1 MSDAEHLSDP
11 DRAAPAQPQSA
22 NPADAQEGGPSR
34 GTPNNTDSPVP
45 DPRSGSAAPA
55 TENSPVPPALDP
67 AVLDPAPDR
76 ASNPHASTSGLR
88 TGTRVAEGDEGFQN
102 SRWSASAV
110 LLLPL
115 VIAAVLIL
123 IAYAVLPIEDRPV
136 RGSGDAHGPGSAAQ
150 SNGPGAPGGG
160 SGSGGRSDGPG
171 GAPSPGTALTGS
183 DSLTDRTVEGAEG
196 SVVYAV
202 SAIDHARN
210 TSDTYPLSDLMT
222 PECEACSIEISHIEE
237 LPAGRTRADGMR
249 SRGVECPVVDR
260 TSDSGG
266 ELQAV
271 GLRCV
276 YLSHADRW
284 TTNDGRDTTI
294 DATQDVTFD
303 LVWQRGQWRLAGM
316 TVNHVGSVN
325 AYYPALDELK
335 AQVGQGQS

>member
-1 MSDAEHLSDP
+1 MSSPKHLSDP
-11 DRAAPAQPQSA
+11 DPDPAASARPQSVNPVDGQEGAQPV
-22 NPADAQEGGPSR
+22 EGGEGLQGSR
-34 GTPNNTDSPVP
+34 K
-45 DPRSGSAAPA
+45 
-55 TENSPVPPALDP
+55 
-67 AVLDPAPDR
+67 
-76 ASNPHASTSGLR
+76 R
-88 TGTRVAEGDEGFQN
+88 TG
-102 SRWSASAV
+102 AV

-123 IAYAVLPIEDRPV
+123 IVYAVLHIADRPV
-136 RGSGDAHGPGSAAQ
+136 RGSGDPHGTGSAAQ
-150 SNGPGAPGGG
+150 SNGPGGTDGA
-160 SGSGGRSDGPG
+160 SGDGGRSSETG
-171 GAPSPGTALTGS
+171 GDASPGAALGGS
-183 DSLTDRTVEGAEG
+183 DSLTDRTVEGATG
-196 SVVYAV
+196 SVVYAI

-210 TSDTYPLSDLMT
+210 TSDTHPLTDLMT
-222 PECEACSIEISHIEE
+222 PECEACSIEIGHIDEV
-237 LPAGRTRADGMR
+237 PTGRTRTDGMQ

-316 TVNHVGSVN
+316 TVNHVGSID

-335 AQVGQGQS
+335 VQAGQGQS

>member
-1 MSDAEHLSDP
+1 MEHPTILQADPQHEGVAQMSSPKHLSDSDPDP
-11 DRAAPAQPQSA
+11 DRAASARPQSA
-22 NPADAQEGGPSR
+22 NPADAQEGAQPVEGGEGLQGSR
-34 GTPNNTDSPVP
+34 K
-45 DPRSGSAAPA
+45 
-55 TENSPVPPALDP
+55 
-67 AVLDPAPDR
+67 
-76 ASNPHASTSGLR
+76 R
-88 TGTRVAEGDEGFQN
+88 TG
-102 SRWSASAV
+102 AV

-123 IAYAVLPIEDRPV
+123 IVYAVLHIADRPV
-136 RGSGDAHGPGSAAQ
+136 RGSGDAHGGTGSAAQ
-150 SNGPGAPGGG
+150 SNGPGATDGASDG
-160 SGSGGRSDGPG
+160 GGRSSGTG
-171 GAPSPGTALTGS
+171 GAASPGTALGGS
-183 DSLTDRTVEGAEG
+183 DSLTDRTVEGATG
-196 SVVYAV
+196 SVVYAI

-210 TSDTYPLSDLMT
+210 TSDTHPLSDLMT
-222 PECEACSIEISHIEE
+222 PECEACSIEIGHIDEV
-237 LPAGRTRADGMR
+237 PTGRTRTDGMQ

-316 TVNHVGSVN
+316 TVNHVGSID

-335 AQVGQGQS
+335 AQAGQGQS

>member
-1 MSDAEHLSDP
+1 MSSPKHLSDP
-11 DRAAPAQPQSA
+11 DPDRAASARPQSA
-22 NPADAQEGGPSR
+22 NPADAQEGAQPVEGGEGLQGSR
-34 GTPNNTDSPVP
+34 K
-45 DPRSGSAAPA
+45 
-55 TENSPVPPALDP
+55 
-67 AVLDPAPDR
+67 
-76 ASNPHASTSGLR
+76 R
-88 TGTRVAEGDEGFQN
+88 TG
-102 SRWSASAV
+102 AV

-123 IAYAVLPIEDRPV
+123 IVYAVLHIADRPV
-136 RGSGDAHGPGSAAQ
+136 RGNGDAHGGTGSAAQ
-150 SNGPGAPGGG
+150 SNGPGATDGASGG
-160 SGSGGRSDGPG
+160 GGRSSGTGDGV
-171 GAPSPGTALTGS
+171 SPGTALEGS
-183 DSLTDRTVEGAEG
+183 DSLTDRTVEGATG
-196 SVVYAV
+196 SVVYAI
-202 SAIDHARN
+202 STIDHARN
-210 TSDTYPLSDLMT
+210 TSDTHPLSDLMT
-222 PECEACSIEISHIEE
+222 PECEACSIEIGHIDEV
-237 LPAGRTRADGMR
+237 PTGRTRTDGMQ

-316 TVNHVGSVN
+316 TVNHVGSID

-335 AQVGQGQS
+335 AQAGQGQS

>member
-1 MSDAEHLSDP
+1 MSSPKHLSDSDPDP
-11 DRAAPAQPQSA
+11 DRAASARPQSVNPVDGQEGAQPV
-22 NPADAQEGGPSR
+22 EGGEGLQSSR
-34 GTPNNTDSPVP
+34 K
-45 DPRSGSAAPA
+45 
-55 TENSPVPPALDP
+55 
-67 AVLDPAPDR
+67 
-76 ASNPHASTSGLR
+76 R
-88 TGTRVAEGDEGFQN
+88 TG
-102 SRWSASAV
+102 AV

-123 IAYAVLPIEDRPV
+123 IVYAVLHIADRPV
-136 RGSGDAHGPGSAAQ
+136 RGSGDAHGDTGSAAQ
-150 SNGPGAPGGG
+150 SNGPGATDGASGG
-160 SGSGGRSDGPG
+160 GGRSSGTG
-171 GAPSPGTALTGS
+171 GAASPGTALGGS
-183 DSLTDRTVEGAEG
+183 DSLTDRTVEGATG
-196 SVVYAV
+196 SVVYAI

-210 TSDTYPLSDLMT
+210 TSDTHPLSDLMT
-222 PECEACSIEISHIEE
+222 PECEACSIEIGHIEE
-237 LPAGRTRADGMR
+237 VPTGRTRTDGMQ

-284 TTNDGRDTTI
+284 TTNDGRDTSI

-316 TVNHVGSVN
+316 TVNHVGSID

-335 AQVGQGQS
+335 AQAGQGQS

>member
-1 MSDAEHLSDP
+1 MSSPKHLSDP
-11 DRAAPAQPQSA
+11 DPAASARPQSA
-22 NPADAQEGGPSR
+22 NPADAQEGAQPVEGGGDLQASR
-34 GTPNNTDSPVP
+34 K
-45 DPRSGSAAPA
+45 
-55 TENSPVPPALDP
+55 
-67 AVLDPAPDR
+67 
-76 ASNPHASTSGLR
+76 R
-88 TGTRVAEGDEGFQN
+88 TG
-102 SRWSASAV
+102 AV

-123 IAYAVLPIEDRPV
+123 IVYAVLHIADRPV
-136 RGSGDAHGPGSAAQ
+136 RGSGDAHGGTGSAAQ
-150 SNGPGAPGGG
+150 SNGPGATDGASGG
-160 SGSGGRSDGPG
+160 GGRSSGTG
-171 GAPSPGTALTGS
+171 GGVSPGTALEGS
-183 DSLTDRTVEGAEG
+183 DSLTDRTVEGATG
-196 SVVYAV
+196 SVVYAI

-210 TSDTYPLSDLMT
+210 TSDTHPLSDLMT
-222 PECEACSIEISHIEE
+222 PECEACSIEIGHIDEV
-237 LPAGRTRADGMR
+237 PTGRTRTDGMQ

-316 TVNHVGSVN
+316 TVNHVGSID

-335 AQVGQGQS
+335 AQAGQGQS

>member
-1 MSDAEHLSDP
+1 MEHPMILQADPQHEGVAQMSSPKHLSDSDP
-11 DRAAPAQPQSA
+11 DPAASARPQSA
-22 NPADAQEGGPSR
+22 NPADAQEGAQPVEGGEGLQGSR
-34 GTPNNTDSPVP
+34 K
-45 DPRSGSAAPA
+45 
-55 TENSPVPPALDP
+55 
-67 AVLDPAPDR
+67 
-76 ASNPHASTSGLR
+76 R
-88 TGTRVAEGDEGFQN
+88 TG
-102 SRWSASAV
+102 AV

-123 IAYAVLPIEDRPV
+123 IVYAVLHIADRPV
-136 RGSGDAHGPGSAAQ
+136 RGSGDAHGTGSAAQ
-150 SNGPGAPGGG
+150 SNGPGATDGASGG
-160 SGSGGRSDGPG
+160 GGRSSGTG
-171 GAPSPGTALTGS
+171 GDASPGAALGGS
-183 DSLTDRTVEGAEG
+183 DSLTDRTVEGATG
-196 SVVYAV
+196 SVVYAI

-210 TSDTYPLSDLMT
+210 TSDTHPLSDLMT
-222 PECEACSIEISHIEE
+222 PECEACSIEIGHIDEV
-237 LPAGRTRADGMR
+237 PTGRTRTDGMQ

-316 TVNHVGSVN
+316 TVNHVGSID

-335 AQVGQGQS
+335 AQAGQGQS

>member
-1 MSDAEHLSDP
+1 MSSPKHLSDP
-11 DRAAPAQPQSA
+11 DPAASARPQSA
-22 NPADAQEGGPSR
+22 NPADAQEGAQPVEGGGDLQASR
-34 GTPNNTDSPVP
+34 K
-45 DPRSGSAAPA
+45 
-55 TENSPVPPALDP
+55 
-67 AVLDPAPDR
+67 
-76 ASNPHASTSGLR
+76 R
-88 TGTRVAEGDEGFQN
+88 TG
-102 SRWSASAV
+102 AV

-123 IAYAVLPIEDRPV
+123 IVYAVLHIADRPV
-136 RGSGDAHGPGSAAQ
+136 RGSGDAHGGTGSAAQ
-150 SNGPGAPGGG
+150 SNGPGATDGASGG
-160 SGSGGRSDGPG
+160 GGRSSGTG
-171 GAPSPGTALTGS
+171 GGVSPGTALGGS
-183 DSLTDRTVEGAEG
+183 DSLTDRTVEGATG
-196 SVVYAV
+196 SVVYAI

-210 TSDTYPLSDLMT
+210 TSDTHPLSDLMT
-222 PECEACSIEISHIEE
+222 PECEACSIEIGHIDEV
-237 LPAGRTRADGMR
+237 PTGRTRTDGMR

-316 TVNHVGSVN
+316 TVNHVGSID

>member
-1 MSDAEHLSDP
+1 MSSPKHLSDP
-11 DRAAPAQPQSA
+11 DCDPDRAASARPQSA
-22 NPADAQEGGPSR
+22 NPADPQEGAPAPGAANS
-34 GTPNNTDSPVP
+34 TDSPVS
-45 DPRSGSAAPA
+45 DPGSGAAPA
-55 TENSPVPPALDP
+55 TENSPVSQALAPALDTASSP
-67 AVLDPAPDR
+67 GAPAPGAR
-76 ASNPHASTSGLR
+76 AGAQP
-88 TGTRVAEGDEGFQN
+88 VEGGEGFQG
-102 SRWSASAV
+102 SRSRTGEV

-123 IAYAVLPIEDRPV
+123 IVYAVLHIEARPV
-136 RGSGDAHGPGSAAQ
+136 RGSGDAHDTGSAAQ
-150 SNGPGAPGGG
+150 SNGPGATGGA
-160 SGSGGRSDGPG
+160 SGGGGRSDGTG
-171 GAPSPGTALTGS
+171 GAASPGTALRGS
-183 DSLTDRTVEGAEG
+183 DSLTDRTVEGATG
-196 SVVYAV
+196 AVVYAI

-210 TSDTYPLSDLMT
+210 TSDTHPLSDLMT
-222 PECEACSIEISHIEE
+222 PECEACSIEIGHIDEV
-237 LPAGRTRADGMR
+237 PTGRTRTDGMQ

-316 TVNHVGSVN
+316 TVNHVGSID

-335 AQVGQGQS
+335 AQAGQGQS

>member
-1 MSDAEHLSDP
+1 MEHPTILQADPQHEGVAQMSSPKHLSDSDPDP
-11 DRAAPAQPQSA
+11 DRAASVNPVDGQEGAQPV
-22 NPADAQEGGPSR
+22 EGGEDLQGSR
-34 GTPNNTDSPVP
+34 K
-45 DPRSGSAAPA
+45 
-55 TENSPVPPALDP
+55 
-67 AVLDPAPDR
+67 
-76 ASNPHASTSGLR
+76 R
-88 TGTRVAEGDEGFQN
+88 TG
-102 SRWSASAV
+102 AV

-123 IAYAVLPIEDRPV
+123 IVYAVLHIADRPV
-136 RGSGDAHGPGSAAQ
+136 RGSGDMHGTGSAAQ
-150 SNGPGAPGGG
+150 SNGPGATDGASGG
-160 SGSGGRSDGPG
+160 GGRSSGTG
-171 GAPSPGTALTGS
+171 GAASPGTALGGS
-183 DSLTDRTVEGAEG
+183 DSLTDRTVEGATG
-196 SVVYAV
+196 SVVYAI

-210 TSDTYPLSDLMT
+210 TSDTHPLSDLMT
-222 PECEACSIEISHIEE
+222 PECEACSIEIGHIDEV
-237 LPAGRTRADGMR
+237 PTGRTRTDGMQ

-266 ELQAV
+266 ELRAV

-316 TVNHVGSVN
+316 TVNHVGSID

-335 AQVGQGQS
+335 AQAGQGQS

>member
-1 MSDAEHLSDP
+1 MEHPTILQADPQHEGVAQMSSPKHLSDP
-11 DRAAPAQPQSA
+11 DPDPDRAASARPQSV
-22 NPADAQEGGPSR
+22 NPADAQEGAQPVEGGEDLQGSR
-34 GTPNNTDSPVP
+34 K
-45 DPRSGSAAPA
+45 
-55 TENSPVPPALDP
+55 
-67 AVLDPAPDR
+67 
-76 ASNPHASTSGLR
+76 R
-88 TGTRVAEGDEGFQN
+88 TG
-102 SRWSASAV
+102 AV

-123 IAYAVLPIEDRPV
+123 IVYAVLHIADRPV
-136 RGSGDAHGPGSAAQ
+136 RGNGDAHGGTGSAAQ
-150 SNGPGAPGGG
+150 SNGPGATDGSSGG
-160 SGSGGRSDGPG
+160 GGRSSGTG
-171 GAPSPGTALTGS
+171 GDASPGTALEGS
-183 DSLTDRTVEGAEG
+183 DSLTDRTVEGATG
-196 SVVYAV
+196 SVVYAI

-210 TSDTYPLSDLMT
+210 TSDTHPLSDLMT
-222 PECEACSIEISHIEE
+222 PECEACSIEIGHIDEV
-237 LPAGRTRADGMR
+237 PTGRTRTDGMQ

-316 TVNHVGSVN
+316 TVNHVGSIN

-335 AQVGQGQS
+335 AQAGQGQS

>member
-1 MSDAEHLSDP
+1 MSSPKHLSDP
-11 DRAAPAQPQSA
+11 DPDPDRAASARPQSV
-22 NPADAQEGGPSR
+22 NPADAQEGAQPVEGGEDLQGSR
-34 GTPNNTDSPVP
+34 K
-45 DPRSGSAAPA
+45 
-55 TENSPVPPALDP
+55 
-67 AVLDPAPDR
+67 
-76 ASNPHASTSGLR
+76 R
-88 TGTRVAEGDEGFQN
+88 TG
-102 SRWSASAV
+102 AV

-123 IAYAVLPIEDRPV
+123 IVYAVLHIADRPV
-136 RGSGDAHGPGSAAQ
+136 RGNGDAHGGTGSAAQ
-150 SNGPGAPGGG
+150 SNGPGATDGSSGG
-160 SGSGGRSDGPG
+160 GGRSSGTG
-171 GAPSPGTALTGS
+171 GDASPGTALEGS
-183 DSLTDRTVEGAEG
+183 DSLTDRTVEGATG
-196 SVVYAV
+196 SVVYAI

-210 TSDTYPLSDLMT
+210 TSDTHPLSDLMT
-222 PECEACSIEISHIEE
+222 PECEACSIEIGHIDEV
-237 LPAGRTRADGMR
+237 PTGRTRTEGMQ

-316 TVNHVGSVN
+316 TVNHVGSID

-335 AQVGQGQS
+335 AQAGQGQS

>member
-1 MSDAEHLSDP
+1 MSSPKHLSDSDP
-11 DRAAPAQPQSA
+11 DPAASARPQSA
-22 NPADAQEGGPSR
+22 NPADAQEGAQPVEGGEDLQASR
-34 GTPNNTDSPVP
+34 
-45 DPRSGSAAPA
+45 R
-55 TENSPVPPALDP
+55 
-67 AVLDPAPDR
+67 
-76 ASNPHASTSGLR
+76 R
-88 TGTRVAEGDEGFQN
+88 TG
-102 SRWSASAV
+102 AV

-123 IAYAVLPIEDRPV
+123 IVYAVLHIADRPV
-136 RGSGDAHGPGSAAQ
+136 RGSGDAHGGTGSAAQ
-150 SNGPGAPGGG
+150 SNGPGATDGASGG
-160 SGSGGRSDGPG
+160 GGRSSGMG
-171 GAPSPGTALTGS
+171 GRVSPGTALGGS
-183 DSLTDRTVEGAEG
+183 DSLTDRTVEGATG
-196 SVVYAV
+196 SVVYAI

-210 TSDTYPLSDLMT
+210 RSDTHPLSDLMT
-222 PECEACSIEISHIEE
+222 PECEACSIEIGHIDEV
-237 LPAGRTRADGMR
+237 PTGRTRTDGMQ

-316 TVNHVGSVN
+316 TVNHVGSID

-335 AQVGQGQS
+335 AQAGQGQS

>member
-1 MSDAEHLSDP
+1 MSSPKHLSDP
-11 DRAAPAQPQSA
+11 DRAASARPQSA
-22 NPADAQEGGPSR
+22 NPADAQEGAQPVEGGEGLQGSR
-34 GTPNNTDSPVP
+34 K
-45 DPRSGSAAPA
+45 
-55 TENSPVPPALDP
+55 
-67 AVLDPAPDR
+67 
-76 ASNPHASTSGLR
+76 R
-88 TGTRVAEGDEGFQN
+88 TG
-102 SRWSASAV
+102 AV

-123 IAYAVLPIEDRPV
+123 IVYAVLHIADRPV
-136 RGSGDAHGPGSAAQ
+136 RGSGDPHGTGSAAQ
-150 SNGPGAPGGG
+150 SNGPGGTDGA
-160 SGSGGRSDGPG
+160 SGDGGRSSETG
-171 GAPSPGTALTGS
+171 GDASPVTALEGS
-183 DSLTDRTVEGAEG
+183 DSLTDRTVEGATG
-196 SVVYAV
+196 SVVYAI

-210 TSDTYPLSDLMT
+210 TSDTHPLSDLMT
-222 PECEACSIEISHIEE
+222 PECEACSIEIGHIDEV
-237 LPAGRTRADGMR
+237 PTGRTRTDGMQ

-266 ELQAV
+266 ELRAV

-316 TVNHVGSVN
+316 TVNHVGSID

-335 AQVGQGQS
+335 AQEGQGQS

>member
-1 MSDAEHLSDP
+1 MEHPMILQADPQHEGVAQMSSPKHLSDSDP
-11 DRAAPAQPQSA
+11 DPAASARPQSA
-22 NPADAQEGGPSR
+22 NPADAQEGAQPVEGGEGLQGSR
-34 GTPNNTDSPVP
+34 K
-45 DPRSGSAAPA
+45 
-55 TENSPVPPALDP
+55 
-67 AVLDPAPDR
+67 
-76 ASNPHASTSGLR
+76 R
-88 TGTRVAEGDEGFQN
+88 TG
-102 SRWSASAV
+102 AV

-115 VIAAVLIL
+115 VIGAVLIL
-123 IAYAVLPIEDRPV
+123 IVYAVLRIADRPV
-136 RGSGDAHGPGSAAQ
+136 HGSGDAHGTGSAAQ
-150 SNGPGAPGGG
+150 SNGPGATDGASGG
-160 SGSGGRSDGPG
+160 GGRSSGTG
-171 GAPSPGTALTGS
+171 GAASPGTALGGS
-183 DSLTDRTVEGAEG
+183 DSLTDRTVEGATG
-196 SVVYAV
+196 SVVYAI

-210 TSDTYPLSDLMT
+210 TSDTHPLSDLMT
-222 PECEACSIEISHIEE
+222 PECEACSIEIGHIDEV
-237 LPAGRTRADGMR
+237 PTGRTRTDGMQ

-316 TVNHVGSVN
+316 TVNHVGSID

-335 AQVGQGQS
+335 AQAGQGQS

>member
-1 MSDAEHLSDP
+1 MSSPKHLSDP
-11 DRAAPAQPQSA
+11 D
-22 NPADAQEGGPSR
+22 
-34 GTPNNTDSPVP
+34 P
-45 DPRSGSAAPA
+45 D
-55 TENSPVPPALDP
+55 
-67 AVLDPAPDR
+67 PDR
-76 ASNPHASTSGLR
+76 AASARPQSVNPVDGQEGAQPVEGGEGLQGSRKR
-88 TGTRVAEGDEGFQN
+88 TG
-102 SRWSASAV
+102 AV

-115 VIAAVLIL
+115 VIGAVLVL
-123 IAYAVLPIEDRPV
+123 IVYAVLHIADRPV
-136 RGSGDAHGPGSAAQ
+136 RGSGAAHGGTGSAAQ
-150 SNGPGAPGGG
+150 SNGPGATDGASGG
-160 SGSGGRSDGPG
+160 GGRSSGMG
-171 GAPSPGTALTGS
+171 GRVSPGTALGGS
-183 DSLTDRTVEGAEG
+183 DSLTDRTVEGATG
-196 SVVYAV
+196 SVVYAI

-210 TSDTYPLSDLMT
+210 TSDTHPLSDLMT
-222 PECEACSIEISHIEE
+222 PECEACSIEIGHIDEV
-237 LPAGRTRADGMR
+237 PTGRTRTDGMQ

-316 TVNHVGSVN
+316 TVNHVGSID

-335 AQVGQGQS
+335 AQAGQGQS

>member
-1 MSDAEHLSDP
+1 MSSPKHLSDP
-11 DRAAPAQPQSA
+11 D
-22 NPADAQEGGPSR
+22 
-34 GTPNNTDSPVP
+34 P
-45 DPRSGSAAPA
+45 D
-55 TENSPVPPALDP
+55 
-67 AVLDPAPDR
+67 PDR
-76 ASNPHASTSGLR
+76 AASARPQSVNPVDGQEGAQPVEGGEGLQGSRKR
-88 TGTRVAEGDEGFQN
+88 TG
-102 SRWSASAV
+102 AV

-115 VIAAVLIL
+115 VIATVLIL
-123 IAYAVLPIEDRPV
+123 VVYAVLHIADRPV
-136 RGSGDAHGPGSAAQ
+136 RGSGDAHGGTGSAAQ
-150 SNGPGAPGGG
+150 SNGPGATDGASGG
-160 SGSGGRSDGPG
+160 GGRSSGMG
-171 GAPSPGTALTGS
+171 GRVSPGTALGGS
-183 DSLTDRTVEGAEG
+183 DSLTDRTVEGATG
-196 SVVYAV
+196 SVVYAI

-210 TSDTYPLSDLMT
+210 TSDTHPLSDLMT
-222 PECEACSIEISHIEE
+222 PECEACSIEIGHIDEV
-237 LPAGRTRADGMR
+237 PTGRTRTDGMQ

-316 TVNHVGSVN
+316 TVNHVGSID

-335 AQVGQGQS
+335 AQAGQGQS

>member
-1 MSDAEHLSDP
+1 MSSPKHLSDSDPDPDP
-11 DRAAPAQPQSA
+11 DRAASARPQSVNPVDGQEGAQPV
-22 NPADAQEGGPSR
+22 EGGEDLQASR
-34 GTPNNTDSPVP
+34 
-45 DPRSGSAAPA
+45 R
-55 TENSPVPPALDP
+55 
-67 AVLDPAPDR
+67 R
-76 ASNPHASTSGLR
+76 AG
-88 TGTRVAEGDEGFQN
+88 
-102 SRWSASAV
+102 AV

-115 VIAAVLIL
+115 VITAVLIL
-123 IAYAVLPIEDRPV
+123 IVYAVLHIADRPV
-136 RGSGDAHGPGSAAQ
+136 RGSGDAHGGTGSAAQ
-150 SNGPGAPGGG
+150 SNGPGATDGASDG
-160 SGSGGRSDGPG
+160 GGRSSGTG
-171 GAPSPGTALTGS
+171 GAASPGTALGGS
-183 DSLTDRTVEGAEG
+183 DSLTDRTVEGATG
-196 SVVYAV
+196 SVVYAI

-210 TSDTYPLSDLMT
+210 TSDTHPLSDLMT
-222 PECEACSIEISHIEE
+222 PECEACSIEIGHIEE
-237 LPAGRTRADGMR
+237 VPTGRTRTDGMQ

-316 TVNHVGSVN
+316 TVNHVGSID

-335 AQVGQGQS
+335 AQAGQGQS

>member
-1 MSDAEHLSDP
+1 MSSPKHLSDP
-11 DRAAPAQPQSA
+11 DPAASARPQSA
-22 NPADAQEGGPSR
+22 NPADAQEGAQPVEGGGDLQASR
-34 GTPNNTDSPVP
+34 K
-45 DPRSGSAAPA
+45 
-55 TENSPVPPALDP
+55 
-67 AVLDPAPDR
+67 
-76 ASNPHASTSGLR
+76 R
-88 TGTRVAEGDEGFQN
+88 TG
-102 SRWSASAV
+102 AV

-123 IAYAVLPIEDRPV
+123 IVYAVLHIADRPV
-136 RGSGDAHGPGSAAQ
+136 RGSGDAHGGTGSAAQ
-150 SNGPGAPGGG
+150 SNGPGATDGASGG
-160 SGSGGRSDGPG
+160 GGRSSGTG
-171 GAPSPGTALTGS
+171 GGVSPGTALEGS
-183 DSLTDRTVEGAEG
+183 DSLTDRTVEGATG
-196 SVVYAV
+196 SVVYAI

-210 TSDTYPLSDLMT
+210 TSDTHPLSDLMT
-222 PECEACSIEISHIEE
+222 PECEACSIEIGHIDEV
-237 LPAGRTRADGMR
+237 PTGRTRTDGMQ

-284 TTNDGRDTTI
+284 TTNDGRNTTI

-316 TVNHVGSVN
+316 TVNHVGSID

-335 AQVGQGQS
+335 AQAGQGQS

>member
-1 MSDAEHLSDP
+1 MSSPKHLSDP
-11 DRAAPAQPQSA
+11 DPDPAASARPQSA
-22 NPADAQEGGPSR
+22 NPADAQEGAQPVEGGEGLQGSR
-34 GTPNNTDSPVP
+34 K
-45 DPRSGSAAPA
+45 
-55 TENSPVPPALDP
+55 
-67 AVLDPAPDR
+67 
-76 ASNPHASTSGLR
+76 R
-88 TGTRVAEGDEGFQN
+88 TG
-102 SRWSASAV
+102 AV

-123 IAYAVLPIEDRPV
+123 IVYAVLHIADRPV
-136 RGSGDAHGPGSAAQ
+136 RGSGDAHGTGSAAQ
-150 SNGPGAPGGG
+150 SNGPGGTDGA
-160 SGSGGRSDGPG
+160 SGDVGRSSETG
-171 GAPSPGTALTGS
+171 GDASPVTALEGS
-183 DSLTDRTVEGAEG
+183 DSLTDRTVEGATG
-196 SVVYAV
+196 SVVYAI

-210 TSDTYPLSDLMT
+210 TSDTHPLSDLMT
-222 PECEACSIEISHIEE
+222 PECEACSIEIGHIDEV
-237 LPAGRTRADGMR
+237 PTGRTRTDGMQ

-316 TVNHVGSVN
+316 TVNHVGSID

-335 AQVGQGQS
+335 AQAGQGQS

>member
-1 MSDAEHLSDP
+1 MSSPNHLSDP
-11 DRAAPAQPQSA
+11 DRAASARPQSA
-22 NPADAQEGGPSR
+22 KPADAQEGAQPVEGGEGLQGSR
-34 GTPNNTDSPVP
+34 K
-45 DPRSGSAAPA
+45 
-55 TENSPVPPALDP
+55 
-67 AVLDPAPDR
+67 
-76 ASNPHASTSGLR
+76 R
-88 TGTRVAEGDEGFQN
+88 TG
-102 SRWSASAV
+102 AV

-123 IAYAVLPIEDRPV
+123 IVYAVLHIADRPV
-136 RGSGDAHGPGSAAQ
+136 RGNGDAHGGTGSAAQ
-150 SNGPGAPGGG
+150 SNGPGATDGASGG
-160 SGSGGRSDGPG
+160 GGRSSGKG
-171 GAPSPGTALTGS
+171 GDASPGTALGGS
-183 DSLTDRTVEGAEG
+183 DSLTDRTVEGATG
-196 SVVYAV
+196 SVVYAI

-210 TSDTYPLSDLMT
+210 TSDTHPLSDLMT
-222 PECEACSIEISHIEE
+222 PECEACSIEIGHIDEV
-237 LPAGRTRADGMR
+237 PTGRTRTDGMQ

-316 TVNHVGSVN
+316 TVNHVGSID

-335 AQVGQGQS
+335 AQAGQGQS

>member
-1 MSDAEHLSDP
+1 MSSPKHLSDSDP
-11 DRAAPAQPQSA
+11 DPAASARPQSA
-22 NPADAQEGGPSR
+22 NPADAQEGAQPVEGGEGLQGSR
-34 GTPNNTDSPVP
+34 K
-45 DPRSGSAAPA
+45 
-55 TENSPVPPALDP
+55 
-67 AVLDPAPDR
+67 
-76 ASNPHASTSGLR
+76 R
-88 TGTRVAEGDEGFQN
+88 TG
-102 SRWSASAV
+102 AV

-123 IAYAVLPIEDRPV
+123 IVYAVLHIADRPV
-136 RGSGDAHGPGSAAQ
+136 RGSGDAHGTGSAAQ
-150 SNGPGAPGGG
+150 SNGPGATDGASGG
-160 SGSGGRSDGPG
+160 GGRSSGTG
-171 GAPSPGTALTGS
+171 GDASPGAALGGS
-183 DSLTDRTVEGAEG
+183 DSLTDRTVEGATG
-196 SVVYAV
+196 SVVYAI

-210 TSDTYPLSDLMT
+210 TSDTHPLSDLMT
-222 PECEACSIEISHIEE
+222 PECEACSIEIGHIDEV
-237 LPAGRTRADGMR
+237 PTGRTRTDGMQ

-316 TVNHVGSVN
+316 TVNHVGSID

-335 AQVGQGQS
+335 AQAGQGQS

>member
-1 MSDAEHLSDP
+1 MEHPTILQADPQHEGVAQMSSPKHLSDSDPDP
-11 DRAAPAQPQSA
+11 DRAASARPQSA
-22 NPADAQEGGPSR
+22 NPADGQEGAQPVEGGEDLQGSR
-34 GTPNNTDSPVP
+34 K
-45 DPRSGSAAPA
+45 
-55 TENSPVPPALDP
+55 
-67 AVLDPAPDR
+67 
-76 ASNPHASTSGLR
+76 R
-88 TGTRVAEGDEGFQN
+88 TG
-102 SRWSASAV
+102 AV

-123 IAYAVLPIEDRPV
+123 IVYAVLRIADRPV
-136 RGSGDAHGPGSAAQ
+136 RGSGDAHGGTGSAAQ
-150 SNGPGAPGGG
+150 SNGPGATDGASDG
-160 SGSGGRSDGPG
+160 GGRSSGTG
-171 GAPSPGTALTGS
+171 GAASPGTALGGS
-183 DSLTDRTVEGAEG
+183 DSLTDRTVEGATG
-196 SVVYAV
+196 SVVYAI

-210 TSDTYPLSDLMT
+210 TSDTHPLSDLMT
-222 PECEACSIEISHIEE
+222 PECEACSIEIGHIDEV
-237 LPAGRTRADGMR
+237 PTGRTRTDGMQ

-266 ELQAV
+266 DLQAV

-316 TVNHVGSVN
+316 TVNHVGSID

-335 AQVGQGQS
+335 AQAGQGQS